1 MPFTLFHLG
10 PGFTIGFLFRKI
22 FHVPAL
28 LVASVVVDFEPLLI
42 LILGLDEPLH
52 GFFHTFLGGTIA
64 AVLTAAA
71 MYFFQRP
78 INEIMRVFRLAQKGS
93 LKKIVWTSVF
103 GVYFHV
109 VLDAFL
115 YPDMSPLYPFGGNP
129 LFGLFS
135 ALQVYAFCT
144 VLLFLGTLI
153 YLVWIAGL
161 ES

>member
-1 MPFTLFHLG
+1 M
-10 PGFTIGFLFRKI
+10 
-22 FHVPAL
+22 PAL
-28 LVASVVVDFEPLLI
+28 LVASVVVDFEPLFI

-64 AVLTAAA
+64 AVLTAAVI
-71 MYFFQRP
+71 YFFQDQ
-78 INEIMRVFRLAQKGS
+78 INRVMKVFRLAQKGS

-103 GVYFHV
+103 GAYLHV

-115 YPDMSPLYPFGGNP
+115 YPDMSPFYPFGGNP

-135 ALQVYAFCT
+135 ALEVYTFCT